1 LTRKVILVGLD
12 GLDPSITEALLAAG
26 ELPNLARIRERGGYA
41 RIGTTC
47 PAQTPV
53 AWSTVATGLNPGGHG
68 IFDFLRRDPATY
80 RPEIALFGYEQRSA
94 FLPLKVANRRQGTP
108 VWGLLSD
115 AGIPSTVL
123 RHPCTY
129 PPSGLRG
136 RLLAG
141 VGVPDIRGGFGTST
155 IYGPPGTT
163 AHESERFIPVEPSP
177 GGHVET
183 TLIGPHDP
191 KRGREVTLDVALEI
205 DAGRRAVTLRSKGQP
220 TALQI
225 QEGEWSAWLEV
236 TFRVGALQKTRGL
249 VRFFLRRAGEPF
261 ELYATP
267 IAFDPD
273 VPHFPISHPW
283 DYAAELK
290 RAIGSYS
297 TLGLAEDHNA
307 LNNGR
312 VAEDAFLRQC
322 GDVLRERRAMMHHE
336 LARFDRGFFFCLFDT
351 PDRIQHMFWRF
362 RDPRHPANADAPTP
376 AAYEHTIEEHYRE
389 CDALVGEALE
399 YADDDTVVLVASDHG
414 FADFRREVHINTWL
428 QQHGFLTLKHGAEPG
443 DASGDLL
450 REVDWGQT
458 QAYALGLAG
467 IYFNHRG
474 REAEGIVRHEETPG
488 IAQAIAQGLTGMRD
502 GERAGASPIRSV
514 VKRDAVYHG
523 QCVGDAP
530 DLLVN
535 CEPGYRV
542 SSATAMGGVPAAVIE
557 DNRKRWS
564 GDHVVDPA
572 AVPGVLFATRP
583 LASAAPTLLDLAPTI
598 LATLGVP
605 APADMEGTDILA

>member
-1 LTRKVILVGLD
+1 LTRKVIILGLD

-26 ELPNLARIRERGGYA
+26 ELPNLARIRARGGYA
-41 RIGTTC
+41 RVGTTC

-80 RPEIALFGYEQRSA
+80 RPEIALYRHEQRSA
-94 FLPLKVANRRQGTP
+94 FLPPKAVNLRGGTP
-108 VWGLLSD
+108 VWEVLSD
-115 AGIPSTVL
+115 AGVPSTVL

-129 PPSGLRG
+129 PPNSLRG

-163 AHESERFIPVEPSP
+163 THESERLVPVEPSP

-205 DAGRRAVTLRSKGQP
+205 DAGSRAVTLRSKGQP
-220 TALQI
+220 TALHI
-225 QEGEWSAWLEV
+225 QEGEWSAWLDV
-236 TFRVGALQKTRGL
+236 TFRVGALQKVRGL

-267 IAFDPD
+267 VAFHPD

-290 RAIGSYS
+290 RAIGLYS

-312 VAEDAFLRQC
+312 VAEDGFLRQC

-362 RDPRHPANADAPTP
+362 RDPEHPANAEAPAP
-376 AAYEHTIEEHYRE
+376 AEYKHTIEEHYRE

-399 YADDDTVVLVASDHG
+399 YADDDTLVLVASDHG
-414 FADFRREVHINTWL
+414 FADFRREVHVNTWL
-428 QQHGFLTLKHGAEPG
+428 QQHGFLTLKHGTEPG
-443 DASGDLL
+443 DVAGDLL
-450 REVDWGQT
+450 REVDWGRT

-467 IYFNHRG
+467 VYFNRRG
-474 REAEGIVRHEETPG
+474 REAEGIVGDDEAQG
-488 IAQAIAQGLTGMRD
+488 IAQAIARGLTEMRD
-502 GERAGASPIRSV
+502 GERDGASPIRGV
-514 VKRDAVYHG
+514 VERDAVYHG
-523 QCVGDAP
+523 RCVDDAP

-542 SSATAMGGVPAAVIE
+542 SSATAMGGVPAAMIE

-564 GDHVVDPA
+564 GDHVVDPV

-605 APADMEGTDILA
+605 APADMEGADILA